1 MAAAVSSILQIS
13 DTHFGT
19 EQPAVVEALLQLAG
33 DHAPDLLVLSGD
45 VTQRARVTQ
54 FKAALEFLR
63 RMPVENQLVLPG
75 NHDIPLFNVLGRFL
89 SPYRNFQRSF
99 GSNLEPEFES
109 EELLVLGVN
118 TTRASHHTVGEV
130 SPAQIERVSRR
141 LSAASPVQ
149 LRVIVAHQ
157 PVRAT
162 RDSDI
167 KNLLLNHQAAIHA
180 WSAAGADLILGGHIH
195 LPHVRPLKEVH
206 DLPRTL
212 WSVLAGT
219 AVSHRV
225 RGEVP
230 NSVNLIRYHRDS
242 VPLNCT
248 VQRWDHDARG
258 VFLLADSQ
266 SLLLQRP

>member
-1 MAAAVSSILQIS
+1 MSSVLHIS

-19 EQPAVVEALLQLAG
+19 EQPEVVEALLQLAQ

-45 VTQRARVTQ
+45 VTQRARISQ
-54 FKAALEFLR
+54 FRTARKFLE
-63 RMPVENQLVLPG
+63 RMPVPNCLVLPG
-75 NHDIPLFNVLGRFL
+75 NHDIPLFNVLGRLF
-89 SPYRNFQRSF
+89 SPYRNYRSSL
-99 GSNLEPEFES
+99 GGDLEPEFES
-109 EELLVLGVN
+109 QELLVLGVN
-118 TTRASHHTVGEV
+118 TTRPSRHTVGEI
-130 SPAQIERVSRR
+130 SDQQIERVSCR
-141 LSAASPVQ
+141 LRAASPVQ
-149 LRVIVAHQ
+149 LRIIVAHQ

-162 RDSDI
+162 RESDI
-167 KNLLLNHQAAIHA
+167 KNLLHNHQAAIHA
-180 WSAAGADLILGGHIH
+180 WAEAGADLILGGHIH

-219 AVSHRV
+219 AVSRRV
-225 RGEVP
+225 RGDVP

-242 VPLNCT
+242 EPLNCT

-266 SLLLQRP
+266 TLLLQRP

>member
-1 MAAAVSSILQIS
+1 MSTILQIS

-19 EQPAVVEALLQLAG
+19 EQPGVVEALLQLARE
-33 DHAPDLLVLSGD
+33 HSPDLLVVSGD
-45 VTQRARVTQ
+45 VTQRARITQ

-63 RMPVENQLVLPG
+63 RMPAANQMVLPG
-75 NHDIPLFNVLGRFL
+75 NHDIPLFNLVGRLL

-99 GSNLEPEFES
+99 GSNMEPEFES

-118 TTRASHHTVGEV
+118 TTRPSRHTVGEV
-130 SPAQIERVSRR
+130 STEQIGRVSRR
-141 LSAASPVQ
+141 LRGANPSQ
-149 LRVIVAHQ
+149 LRVVVAHQ

-162 RDSDI
+162 RDSDV
-167 KNLLLNHQAAIHA
+167 KNLLRNHEAAIHA
-180 WSAAGADLILGGHIH
+180 WSEAGADLILGGHVH

-225 RGEVP
+225 RGDVP
-230 NSVNLIRYHRDS
+230 NSVNLIRYHRAS
-242 VPLNCT
+242 EPLNCT
-248 VQRWDHDARG
+248 VERWDHDARG

-266 SLLLQRP
+266 TLLLQRP